1 MFKIKI
7 LGFLYF
13 EIATIGCKR
22 FKLKPFIVFLMK
34 FFLVRVSFVQCF
46 QPFKRWPH
54 KMVKHTQTI
63 RWQFAKELFECVW
76 PYCGVGA

>member
-46 QPFKRWPH
+46 QPFKR
-54 KMVKHTQTI
+54 
-63 RWQFAKELFECVW
+63 
-76 PYCGVGA
+76 